1 MKSSQQNNTKQVKL
15 FFKSSILP
23 SKPTVSLFPLPED
36 TQPRRINHMAKF
48 KPFHEFQKPL
58 IGFTPE
64 SFLDYI
70 ETVLPKDHLCRLVKE
85 VVFSLDTEPIEAMY
99 SFLGQRTYH
108 PKLLLSVLF
117 YGYAT
122 GVRSSR
128 KLAERCLSDHIFI
141 YLMQCYTPDHRTISD
156 FRKNIQHIRLYP
168 DREDIH
174 GWHKDKRQ
182 CLSKADKRSG
192 WI

>member
-64 SFLDYI
+64 SFLDYV
-70 ETVLPKDHLCRLVKE
+70 ETVLPKDHLCRLVK
-85 VVFSLDTEPIEAMY
+85 L
-99 SFLGQRTYH
+99 
-108 PKLLLSVLF
+108 VLVK
-117 YGYAT
+117 T
-122 GVRSSR
+122 GRGS
-128 KLAERCLSDHIFI
+128 IFI
-141 YLMQCYTPDHRTISD
+141 RYRSYRSHVFFFRSANVSSEVTLECAFLWVRNRRT
-156 FRKNIQHIRLYP
+156 Q
-168 DREDIH
+168 
-174 GWHKDKRQ
+174 
-182 CLSKADKRSG
+182 
-192 WI
+192 